1 MVFGKRFLPAVS
13 PCIWLMPGSFLLG
26 VETVIVQ
33 YLNSLGF
40 PRIIAYSWLLVT
52 ALNIGVNLW
61 AIPTYGIVG
70 AAIVSIISYSLVFV
84 LVLVVFFAVYHFVRI
99 ENLHNFSNYSNY

>member
-1 MVFGKRFLPAVS
+1 
-13 PCIWLMPGSFLLG
+13 
-26 VETVIVQ
+26 VIVQ

-61 AIPTYGIVG
+61 AIPAYGIVG
-70 AAIVSIISYSLVFV
+70 AAIVSTISYALVFV
-84 LVLVVFFAVYHFVRI
+84 LVLAVIYAGQRSERI
-99 ENLHNFSNYSNY
+99 ANSHNVPQYTT